1 MILLFVGMSEEVS
14 LLARSS
20 PGFDGELL
28 TRKIL
33 AGIQILFQSLED
45 VLLGSE
51 VSISVKNLV
60 LVANDSCEHSGR
72 LELVRYLVIMRL
84 VVDNAAHLYLNSI

>member
-1 MILLFVGMSEEVS
+1 M
-14 LLARSS
+14 
-20 PGFDGELL
+20 
-28 TRKIL
+28 
-33 AGIQILFQSLED
+33 ED

-72 LELVRYLVIMRL
+72 LELVRYLVIMRV
-84 VVDNAAHLYLNSI
+84 VVDRAAHLYLNSI